1 MKTAYATLTILA
13 GLILAAGAV
22 GQTPETDSLTTASIV
37 PANAPDR
44 FRLLSSGDVTECR
57 LSVGQVA
64 KNAAKRPL
72 QLAQACLAT
81 HPGLAGAHYWVEQ
94 PDGVVALSGKD
105 GHVLARFAVADG
117 AAFESY
123 YPKLPV
129 MTLLA
134 VE

>member
-22 GQTPETDSLTTASIV
+22 GQAPETDSLTTASIAPV
-37 PANAPDR
+37 HAPDR
-44 FRLLSSGDVTECR
+44 FRLLSSGEAGECR
-57 LSVGQVA
+57 LSVGQAA
-64 KNAAKRPL
+64 KDATKRPL
-72 QLAQACLAT
+72 QLAQACLAD

-94 PDGVVALSGKD
+94 ADGAIALSEVG
-105 GHVLARFAVADG
+105 GHVLARFAAADG

-123 YPKLPV
+123 YPTLPV